1 MATLSLPLDVC
12 LQLQAELA
20 VLSPNRH
27 QPGLFF
33 LQAQINSVL
42 TTLSAAANKRSRPA
56 SLDNTPKKKAPK
68 LNNRKQTSRN
78 DGRKRKPKKPVSEDE
93 EESDDED
100 ESDEKEGSGEGEGEG
115 EEVEGAALPAG
126 GEGGVSLEVE
136 QGTSGVEAAVQASTH
151 SVPEKVNTTKA
162 KTWETVENLRRL
174 SDNAKTILRT
184 LAASSQATHAQSLV
198 LLQNTLST
206 SNHDNSQVT
215 TLDAI
220 IKRCIITDANLVESK
235 FLHMVALMQLALWL
249 SE

>member
-12 LQLQAELA
+12 LQLQVELA
-20 VLSPNRH
+20 VLSPNQH
-27 QPGLFF
+27 QPGRSF

-56 SLDNTPKKKAPK
+56 SLDNITKKKAPK
-68 LNNRKQTSRN
+68 LNNSKQTSRN
-78 DGRKRKPKKPVSEDE
+78 DGRKRKPKPTVSEDDD
-93 EESDDED
+93 ESGDED
-100 ESDEKEGSGEGEGEG
+100 ESGEGVGVG

-126 GEGGVSLEVE
+126 GEGGPSLEVE
-136 QGTSGVEAAVQASTH
+136 QGTSAVEGAVQASTH
-151 SVPEKVNTTKA
+151 SVPEKVNATKA
-162 KTWETVENLRRL
+162 KTWQTVENLRRL

-184 LAASSQATHAQSLV
+184 LAASSQGTHAQSLI
-198 LLQNTLST
+198 LLRDTLSM
-206 SNHDNSQVT
+206 SNHDNSQIT
-215 TLDAI
+215 SLDAI